1 MIYRCCLCDA
11 ADGAIKEG
19 RIKDGE
25 GVPLCARHR
34 ADLRWTRREQ
44 RPPVPLP
51 VSHRLAYERV
61 MMQAATGARSATQG
75 AA

>member
-34 ADLRWTRREQ
+34 AAERWKRRE
-44 RPPVPLP
+44 PPVALP
-51 VSHRLAYERV
+51 ISHQLAFERV
-61 MMQAATGARSATQG
+61 MVQSAAGARAPE